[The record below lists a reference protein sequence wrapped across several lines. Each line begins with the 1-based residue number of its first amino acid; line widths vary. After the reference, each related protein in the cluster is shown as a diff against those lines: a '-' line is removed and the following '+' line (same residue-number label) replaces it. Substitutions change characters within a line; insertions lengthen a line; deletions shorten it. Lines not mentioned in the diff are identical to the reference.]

1 MIPLLVFY
9 LHIVALASVFTRR
22 WQEEGT
28 GEGLLAVFFMSLIF
42 FVGWGISSFTLKL
55 LVDQTGFGPG
65 LDRDALSLLLLT
77 VVEAGFYYVFFFRWD
92 GTRGGGERG
101 ASGPSPSA

>member
-9 LHIVALASVFTRR
+9 VHIVAIAAVFTRR

-28 GEGLLAVFFMSLIF
+28 GEGILAVFFMALIF
-42 FVGWGISSFTLKL
+42 FVGWGISSFVLKL
-55 LVDQTGFGPG
+55 FTDQAGFGPG

-77 VVEAGFYYVFFFRWD
+77 LVEGGFYYVFFFR
-92 GTRGGGERG
+92 GGGAG
-101 ASGPSPSA
+101 SPGTTGPSPSA